1 VGLGRTGDF
10 GSVYPTYGFIY
21 DRADNGVTVASAS
34 APAPQPTLN
43 PAPRDLRPVA
53 ERPWQTF
60 EEVAQAP
67 AVPAQQVE
75 AAATDP
81 QQVSQAM
88 SIGAIDR
95 K

>member
-1 VGLGRTGDF
+1 
-10 GSVYPTYGFIY
+10 
-21 DRADNGVTVASAS
+21 VAAAG

-67 AVPAQQVE
+67 ALPSALPAGHGI
-75 AAATDP
+75 DLRL
-81 QQVSQAM
+81 SQALPV
-88 SIGAIDR
+88 GAIDR